1 MLKTPLLIKDL
12 AFPESGQK
20 QKRRTPLIAQNG
32 RTSSISHK
40 ELARGM
46 QITET
51 SSGPTV
57 TKETRHLTESDRR
70 DLPFTRFSEWE
81 V

>member
-40 ELARGM
+40 ELA